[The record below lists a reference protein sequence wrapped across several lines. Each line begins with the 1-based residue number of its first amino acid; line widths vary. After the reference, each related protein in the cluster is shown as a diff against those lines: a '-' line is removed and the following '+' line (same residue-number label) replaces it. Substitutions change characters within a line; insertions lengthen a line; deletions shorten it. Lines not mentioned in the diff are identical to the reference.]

1 MPIGVF
7 RYSTSRLCTMTL
19 PFACTPAA
27 SSSSGIISVLF
38 NLFMTYHRNGAAVP
52 VFRSSKTSG
61 ALISF
66 GLLLSRRLCPAC
78 GVFPPCGG
86 LW

>member
-1 MPIGVF
+1 
-7 RYSTSRLCTMTL
+7 MTL

-66 GLLLSRRLCPAC
+66 GLLSYHPPPLPGLRRISA
-78 GVFPPCGG
+78 V
-86 LW
+86 WRVVVK